1 MDKDDLKRFVCDYL
15 DAHAEERI
23 QAGETLL
30 QMPELAYCEQRT
42 SDFVGRHLRL
52 DWPSRDGGRTSIRGV
67 RARVWRFLGNWM
79 R

>member
-30 QMPELAYCEQRT
+30 RMPELAYCEQRT
-42 SDFVGRHLRL
+42 SDFVGRHF
-52 DWPSRDGGRTSIRGV
+52 SK
-67 RARVWRFLGNWM
+67 LGLAE
-79 R
+79 